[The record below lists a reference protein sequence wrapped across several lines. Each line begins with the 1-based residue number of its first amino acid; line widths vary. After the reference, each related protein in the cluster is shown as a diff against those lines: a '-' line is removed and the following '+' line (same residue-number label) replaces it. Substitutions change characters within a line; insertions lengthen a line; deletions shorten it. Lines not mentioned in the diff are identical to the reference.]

1 MKLLIFRLDATR
13 YAIPLETVERVIRAV
28 AVTPVRE
35 ESSTLWGVI
44 NLRGE
49 IVPVIDTRRLLGLS
63 ERDLELEDVFVVAR
77 TNQRA
82 VALVADAAE
91 PVADCP
97 EERYIPSRAVLPE
110 ARHISGFARLE
121 GGITI
126 IHDLESWIASAQL
139 AAAGMQPEKQE

>member
-63 ERDLELEDVFVVAR
+63 ERDLELEDVFVDLRGICSLPSWSPAPTSGLWPWWPMPPNRWRTAR
-77 TNQRA
+77 RSATFPPGRCFQR
-82 VALVADAAE
+82 LDTFL
-91 PVADCP
+91 
-97 EERYIPSRAVLPE
+97 VLPGWRE
-110 ARHISGFARLE
+110 A
-121 GGITI
+121 
-126 IHDLESWIASAQL
+126 
-139 AAAGMQPEKQE
+139 